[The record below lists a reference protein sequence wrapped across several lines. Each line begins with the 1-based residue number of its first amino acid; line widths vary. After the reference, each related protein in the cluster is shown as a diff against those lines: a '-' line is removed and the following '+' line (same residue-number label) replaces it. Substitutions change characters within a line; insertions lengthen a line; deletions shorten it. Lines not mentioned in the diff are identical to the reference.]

1 MHMFKYDFDIMTR
14 FGFGSSASWI
24 RLLECQL
31 NSFALELVVCGTGLL
46 GDDGMEENH
55 NNN

>member
-46 GDDGMEENH
+46 SDDGMEENH